1 MPCNRVYG
9 SHTFPFAT
17 EVSWLRLV
25 AALGTRQRVL
35 VPGNVHGLFTCLIPQ
50 SLPGQPRV
58 YLGRLETSVAPE
70 AAFVI
75 SAGGW
80 VVGAGEKELRM
91 RVVGG
96 LLCDRAAA
104 LALSPD
110 PLQLACAQA
119 CSTGVW

>member
-1 MPCNRVYG
+1 MR
-9 SHTFPFAT
+9 S
-17 EVSWLRLV
+17 V

-35 VPGNVHGLFTCLIPQ
+35 VSRNVHGLFTCLIPQ
-50 SLPGQPRV
+50 SLPGQPRAS
-58 YLGRLETSVAPE
+58 LGRLETSIAPQ

-91 RVVGG
+91 RVVRG

-110 PLQLACAQA
+110 HLQLTCAQA